1 MATRSTTLGAR
12 PGRSA
17 SERAELHER
26 LTLIGRVV
34 RLQAIATWAVRLV
47 FVGLVVNALWLDGAR
62 VFPYIVPTA
71 VLPAIPLALAALG
84 ALVLVFWRPD
94 ASRIAAL
101 TDRRLGFKE
110 RVTTAVE
117 LEKKA
122 GVPDTATSPNGLLLA
137 DLQLSDAVT
146 HLRQVEPVEAFPI
159 RLSLREVNA
168 ALLAV
173 LLVVGLAVWPNPM
186 QQTVRQREQM
196 AQTVRQE
203 AERLTRAAD
212 QIAAA
217 NAEENSEEL
226 RQIEQALRDAAR
238 ALENR
243 AASSEESLAALAAL
257 EQRLQALRAQGSE
270 DMQDALAALAGSM
283 AQDPRTRDAGQ
294 SLARGDFK
302 QAADQMR
309 QIGQQMD
316 QMSPAERA
324 RMARSMRQAGQRAN
338 RANPQLGQGL
348 QQAGSAME
356 QGDASGAQEGLNQ
369 AAGALEQASGQLRAS
384 SERERAMAQMQQS
397 RSQIGRAGQQ
407 GQQAR
412 GQQGQG
418 QQGQGQQGQQGQGQ
432 QGQQGQGQGQG
443 QSQSQQ
449 GQGQGQ
455 GQQGQGQGE
464 GQSQGQG
471 EGQGQGQ
478 GQGGNEQGDGSE
490 AGGSGAGTGSNP
502 SSDAIYDP
510 VFASSRQ
517 ERLNP
522 EDQFKPE
529 EAIENPNPEE
539 GLQNSAQVNYRQVH
553 ARYQEQAVQSMENN
567 YIPIG
572 LKDLV
577 KDYFTSLTPSQ
588 P

>member
-34 RLQAIATWAVRLV
+34 KLQAIATWSVRLI
-47 FVGLVVNALWLDGAR
+47 FVGLLIGAIWLAGAR

-71 VLPAIPLALAALG
+71 VLPAIPLALAAFG

-94 ASRIAAL
+94 AARLAAQ

-110 RVTTAVE
+110 RITTAVE
-117 LEKKA
+117 LERRA
-122 GVPDTATSPNGLLLA
+122 ADQSSPPDSASAALLT
-137 DLQLSDAVT
+137 DLQLSDAIT

-173 LLVVGLAVWPNPM
+173 ILVVALVVWPNPM
-186 QQTVRQREQM
+186 QQTVRQREQV

-203 AERLTRAAD
+203 AERLNRVAD

-217 NAEENSEEL
+217 NVEEQSEEL
-226 RQIEQALRDAAR
+226 RQVEEALREAAR
-238 ALENR
+238 QLEQR
-243 AASSEESLAALAAL
+243 ASSGEESLAALAAL
-257 EQRLQALRAQGSE
+257 EQRLQALRAQGGE
-270 DMQDALAALAGSM
+270 DIQDALAALAGSM
-283 AQDPRTRDAGQ
+283 AQDPRTRDAGT

-302 QAADQMR
+302 QAAEQLR

-316 QMSPAERA
+316 QMSAAERA
-324 RMARSMRQAGQRAN
+324 RLARSMRQAGQRAN
-338 RANPQLGQGL
+338 RANPALGQGL
-348 QQAGSAME
+348 NQAGNAME
-356 QGDASGAQEGLNQ
+356 QGSASDAQEGLNQ
-369 AAGALEQASGQLRAS
+369 AADALEQASGQLRAS
-384 SERERAMAQMQQS
+384 SERERALAQMQQS
-397 RSQIGRAGQQ
+397 RGQISRSSQQAQS
-407 GQQAR
+407 QQAR
-412 GQQGQG
+412 GQQGQQGQG

-432 QGQQGQGQGQG
+432 QGQG
-443 QSQSQQ
+443 QQ

-455 GQQGQGQGE
+455 GQQAGAGQGGEQGE
-464 GQSQGQG
+464 GQG
-471 EGQGQGQ
+471 EGQGQGGSQ
-478 GQGGNEQGDGSE
+478 NGGESGEGAE

-510 VFASSRQ
+510 IFAASRQ

-522 EDQFKPE
+522 DDQFSPE

-539 GLQNSAQVNYRQVH
+539 GLRNDPQVSYRQVH
-553 ARYQEQAVQSMENN
+553 ARYQEQAVQSLQNN

-577 KDYFTSLTPSQ
+577 KDYFTSLSPGQ
-588 P
+588 EGGR

>member
-1 MATRSTTLGAR
+1 MSTRSTTLGAR

-34 RLQAIATWAVRLV
+34 RLQAIATWAVRLI
-47 FVGLVVNALWLDGAR
+47 FIGLAVNAVWLAGAR

-84 ALVLVFWRPD
+84 ALVLVFWRPE
-94 ASRIAAL
+94 ATRIAAL

-110 RVTTAVE
+110 RITTAVE
-117 LEKKA
+117 LERKS
-122 GVPDTATSPNGLLLA
+122 GIPDTAASPGGLLMA

-168 ALLAV
+168 TLLAIV
-173 LLVVGLAVWPNPM
+173 LVVGLAVWPNPM

-203 AERLTRAAD
+203 AERLNRAAD

-217 NAEENSEEL
+217 NADENGEEL
-226 RQIEQALRDAAR
+226 RQVEQALRDAAR
-238 ALENR
+238 ALEQR
-243 AASSEESLAALAAL
+243 AGSSEEALAALAAL
-257 EQRLQALRAQGSE
+257 EQRLQALRAQGGE

-283 AQDPRTRDAGQ
+283 AQDPRTRDAGT
-294 SLARGDFK
+294 SLARGDFR

-338 RANPQLGQGL
+338 RANPALGQGL
-348 QQAGSAME
+348 QQAGNAME
-356 QGDASGAQEGLNQ
+356 QGNVGEAQDGLNQ

-397 RSQIGRAGQQ
+397 RGQISRASQQ

-412 GQQGQG
+412 
-418 QQGQGQQGQQGQGQ
+418 GQQGQQGQGQ
-432 QGQQGQGQGQG
+432 QGQSQQGQGQQSQG
-443 QSQSQQ
+443 QR

-455 GQQGQGQGE
+455 GQQGQQGQG
-464 GQSQGQG
+464 GQEG

-478 GQGGNEQGDGSE
+478 GQGGSQNGEQGDGSE

-510 VFASSRQ
+510 VFAASRQ

-522 EDQFKPE
+522 EDQFQPE

-539 GLQNSAQVNYRQVH
+539 GLRNDAQVSYRQVH
-553 ARYQEQAVQSMENN
+553 ARYQEQAVQSLQNN

-577 KDYFTSLTPSQ
+577 KDYFTSLSPGQ
-588 P
+588 EDGR

>member
-1 MATRSTTLGAR
+1 MATRSTTPGVR
-12 PGRSA
+12 PGRAA
-17 SERAELHER
+17 SEHAELHER
-26 LTLIGRVV
+26 LTLIGRMV
-34 RLQAIATWAVRLV
+34 RLQAIATWAIRLV
-47 FVGLVVNALWLDGAR
+47 LAGLIVNAVWLAGAR

-71 VLPAIPLALAALG
+71 VLPAIPLGLAALG
-84 ALVLVFWRPD
+84 ALVLVFWRPG
-94 ASRIAAL
+94 AARVAAL

-117 LEKKA
+117 LETKS
-122 GVPDTATSPNGLLLA
+122 GIPDTATSPGGLLLA
-137 DLQLSDAVT
+137 DLQLSDAVA

-159 RLSLREVNA
+159 RLRLREVNA

-217 NAEENSEEL
+217 NVDEQSEEL
-226 RQIEQALRDAAR
+226 RQVEQALRDAAR
-238 ALENR
+238 ALEQR
-243 AASSEESLAALAAL
+243 ASNPEEALAALAAL

-270 DMQDALAALAGSM
+270 DLQDALAALAGSM

-294 SLARGDFK
+294 SLARGDFQ
-302 QAADQMR
+302 QAAGQMR
-309 QIGQQMD
+309 QIAQQMD

-324 RMARSMRQAGQRAN
+324 RMARSMRQAGQRAQ
-338 RANPQLGQGL
+338 RSNPALGQGL
-348 QQAGSAME
+348 QQAGNAME
-356 QGDASGAQEGLNQ
+356 QGDAGRAQEGLNQ
-369 AAGALEQASGQLRAS
+369 AAGALEQAAGQLRAS

-397 RSQIGRAGQQ
+397 RGQISRASQQNQ
-407 GQQAR
+407 NQQAR
-412 GQQGQG
+412 GQQG

-432 QGQQGQGQGQG
+432 QGQGQQGQGQQGQGQQGQGQQGQGQGQGQGEGDGQGQGQGQG
-443 QSQSQQ
+443 QSQN
-449 GQGQGQ
+449 G
-455 GQQGQGQGE
+455 
-464 GQSQGQG
+464 
-471 EGQGQGQ
+471 
-478 GQGGNEQGDGSE
+478 EQGDGAE

-502 SSDAIYDP
+502 RSDAVYDP
-510 VFASSRQ
+510 AFAASRQ

-522 EDQFKPE
+522 DDQFSPE

-539 GLQNSAQVNYRQVH
+539 GLRNDAQVSYRQVH
-553 ARYQEQAVQSMENN
+553 ARYQEQAVQSLQNN

-577 KDYFTSLTPSQ
+577 KDYFTSLSPGQESTR
-588 P
+588 

>member
-1 MATRSTTLGAR
+1 MSTRSTTLGAR

-34 RLQAIATWAVRLV
+34 RLQAIATWAVRLL
-47 FVGLVVNALWLDGAR
+47 FIGLAINAVWLAGAR

-94 ASRIAAL
+94 AARIAAL

-110 RVTTAVE
+110 RITTAVE
-117 LEKKA
+117 LERKS
-122 GVPDTATSPNGLLLA
+122 GVPDTAASPGGLLLA

-146 HLRQVEPVEAFPI
+146 HLRQVEAVEAFPI

-168 ALLAV
+168 TLLAV
-173 LLVVGLAVWPNPM
+173 VLVVGLAVWPNPM

-203 AERLTRAAD
+203 AERLNRAAD

-226 RQIEQALRDAAR
+226 RQVEQALRDAAR
-238 ALENR
+238 ALEQR
-243 AASSEESLAALAAL
+243 AGSSEEALAALAAL
-257 EQRLQALRAQGSE
+257 EQRLQALRAQGGE

-283 AQDPRTRDAGQ
+283 AQDPRTRDAGT
-294 SLARGDFK
+294 SLARGDFR

-338 RANPQLGQGL
+338 RANPALGQGL
-348 QQAGSAME
+348 QQAGNAME
-356 QGDASGAQEGLNQ
+356 QGNVGEAQDGLNQ

-397 RSQIGRAGQQ
+397 RGQISRASQQ

-412 GQQGQG
+412 GQQGQQGQQGQG

-432 QGQQGQGQGQG
+432 QGQGQGQ
-443 QSQSQQ
+443 
-449 GQGQGQ
+449 QGQ
-455 GQQGQGQGE
+455 GQQGQG
-464 GQSQGQG
+464 GQEG

-478 GQGGNEQGDGSE
+478 GQGGSQNSEQGDGSE
-490 AGGSGAGTGSNP
+490 PGGSGAGTGSNP

-510 VFASSRQ
+510 AFAASRQ

-522 EDQFKPE
+522 DDQFQPE
-529 EAIENPNPEE
+529 EAIENPNPEDA
-539 GLQNSAQVNYRQVH
+539 LQNDAQVSYRQVH
-553 ARYQEQAVQSMENN
+553 ARYQEQAVQSLQNN

-577 KDYFTSLTPSQ
+577 KDYFTSLSPGQ
-588 P
+588 EDGR